1 MNAAIWSGHAKT
13 GMVEELAK
21 RRHLQAV
28 LIGVEP
34 DRKISIIIS
43 NAGCDDPPRCC
54 LVRRRSFVLGAS
66 M

>member
-28 LIGVEP
+28 LIGVRAELENL
-34 DRKISIIIS
+34 DHHLECRM
-43 NAGCDDPPRCC
+43 R
-54 LVRRRSFVLGAS
+54 
-66 M
+66 